1 MVTFEWLGFRQ
12 WNNKPPVL
20 FESQLYHYHILK
32 QKKMQTQFDL
42 LLRKEFPR
50 MTDAEYAGFSKEHLL
65 GLIGF
70 ERQIAIVE
78 AATSVPEIKIFD
90 KLPTDLFA
98 YMLREVNLNALRA
111 LSQEVSTFRER
122 ALKIVRQISRYHGN
136 SPPYESHSYIPD
148 THPVEKLQAIEAS
161 QFFRKRVGFRIVFGE
176 QLQLYY
182 EENGASIMLYNVQAI
197 GPGFFTKPFVKETP
211 QFTLNELKMTLLE
224 TGVATMA
231 SKIDQ
236 DMIELK
242 PLPTNESFTSLI
254 HALLVD
260 HNLQMTAI
268 DDVYEVHN
276 MKSHKVID
284 GKRVPFIYKAS
295 RKTDT
300 LLITCN
306 MCAKRATGTCPCCN
320 TVYCGATCQNDGHEW
335 NLKCQW
341 GAFKRIG

>member
-1 MVTFEWLGFRQ
+1 
-12 WNNKPPVL
+12 
-20 FESQLYHYHILK
+20 
-32 QKKMQTQFDL
+32 MQTQFDI

-50 MTDAEYAGFSKEHLL
+50 MTDAEYAKFSKEHLL

-111 LSQEVSTFRER
+111 LYQEVSTFRER
-122 ALKIVRQISRYHGN
+122 ALKIVQQISRYHGN
-136 SPPYESHSYIPD
+136 NPPYEYHSYIPD
-148 THPVEKLQAIEAS
+148 TYPVEKLQAIEAS
-161 QFFRKRVGFRIVFGE
+161 QFFRKRVSFRIVFGE

-182 EENGASIMLYNVQAI
+182 NEGEGATIMLYNVQAI
-197 GPGFFTKPFVKETP
+197 GPGFFTKPFVKEAP
-211 QFTLNELKMTLLE
+211 QFSFKDLKRTLLE
-224 TGVATMA
+224 TGVATMD
-231 SKIDQ
+231 SKIEQ
-236 DMIELK
+236 DMIPLS

-260 HNLQMTAI
+260 YNLQMTAI
-268 DDVYEVHN
+268 DDVYEVHDV
-276 MKSHKVID
+276 KSHKVID
-284 GKRVPFIYKAS
+284 GKRVPYIYKAS

-306 MCAKRATGTCPCCN
+306 MCAKLATGTCPCCN
-320 TVYCGATCQNDGHEW
+320 TAYCGTTCQNDGHE
-335 NLKCQW
+335 
-341 GAFKRIG
+341 